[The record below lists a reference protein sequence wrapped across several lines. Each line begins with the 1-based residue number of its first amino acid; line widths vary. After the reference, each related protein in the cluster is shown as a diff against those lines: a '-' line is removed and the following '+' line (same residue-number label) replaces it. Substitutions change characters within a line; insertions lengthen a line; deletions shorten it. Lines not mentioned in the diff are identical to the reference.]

1 MKSDTSAKVNSC
13 IKMKQ
18 PLMQFLILLLFMSC
32 LCLKERK
39 KGRTGKTHVVMQDK
53 KWWKIKTAD
62 DGANEKGA
70 DYQEDDLNRERLCSY
85 LISYKIFFYIF
96 CHRPL
101 LCNLPKIVREGRG
114 G

>member
-1 MKSDTSAKVNSC
+1 M
-13 IKMKQ
+13 
-18 PLMQFLILLLFMSC
+18 
-32 LCLKERK
+32 
-39 KGRTGKTHVVMQDK
+39 VMEDK

-96 CHRPL
+96 CYRTL
-101 LCNLPKIVREGRG
+101 LCKLPKIVREGG
-114 G
+114 GSFT

>member
-32 LCLKERK
+32 LCLKEGK
-39 KGRTGKTHVVMQDK
+39 KWGTGKTYVVKHNK
-53 KWWKIKTAD
+53 KWWKIKTAGY
-62 DGANEKGA
+62 GAKEEGQ

-85 LISYKIFFYIF
+85 LISYKKNLFFA
-96 CHRPL
+96 L
-101 LCNLPKIVREGRG
+101 L
-114 G
+114 

>member
-85 LISYKIFFYIF
+85 LISYKIFFIF
-96 CHRPL
+96 FATVPSYVICQKSH
-101 LCNLPKIVREGRG
+101 ERG
-114 G
+114 GG